1 MHIDDTY
8 EVKIIRLNNEG
19 LGVALVDK
27 FVVFVKNAL
36 VNEKVKIRITEV
48 NENYAKGEV
57 INHIETSSNRVIPS
71 CPFYE
76 KCGGCN
82 LMHMNYESQ
91 ISFKKDKVKSVFKK
105 ISNIDTDIKDIIYD
119 KEYNYRN
126 KVVLKVKN
134 DKIGLYR
141 EKTNDIINVDKCL
154 LLDNKINDELIK
166 LELFIHRYKNNNISE
181 IMIRVINDKIMLSL
195 DTINKEARDSFIN
208 NFDHVES
215 IYINNKLVYGN
226 EFLKETI
233 NNLEFNISPKSF
245 FQVNKNIMTKMY
257 DKAISYIKGG
267 TTLDLYS
274 GTGTLS
280 MLASKTSDE
289 VIGIEVVKDAVKDA
303 DNNIE
308 LNNIKNVSFICDKV
322 ENKID
327 ELKDKK
333 IDNIIMDPPRS
344 GSDKKSLNSILEIEP
359 KQIIYISCNPVTLA
373 RDYNTLKEKYNI
385 KEITLFDMFP
395 NTYHVETVMV
405 LEKKDV

>member
-1 MHIDDTY
+1 MHLEDTY

-36 VNEKVKIRITEV
+36 VNEIVKIKITEV
-48 NENYAKGEV
+48 NENYALGEV
-57 INHIETSSNRVIPS
+57 INYIETSSDRVIPA

-91 ISFKKDKVKSVFKK
+91 ISFKKDKVKSIFKK
-105 ISNIDTDIKDIIYD
+105 ISNIDINIKDIIYD
-119 KEYNYRN
+119 KEFNYRN
-126 KVVLKVKN
+126 KVTLKVKN
-134 DKIGLYR
+134 DKIGLYS

-154 LLDNKINDELIK
+154 LLDNKMNDELIK

-195 DTINKEARDSFIN
+195 DTINKEVRDSFIN

-233 NNLEFNISPKSF
+233 NDLEFNISPKSF

-274 GTGTLS
+274 GTGTIS

-303 DNNIE
+303 NNNIE

-327 ELKDKK
+327 ELKNKK

-344 GSDKKSLNSILEIEP
+344 GSDKKSLASILEIDP

-373 RDYNTLKEKYNI
+373 RDYNTLKEKYSI

-395 NTYHVETVMV
+395 NTYHVECV
-405 LEKKDV
+405 LVLSRKTL

>member
-1 MHIDDTY
+1 MHLEDTY

-36 VNEKVKIRITEV
+36 VDELVKIKITEV
-48 NENYAKGEV
+48 NDNYAKADV
-57 INHIETSSNRVIPS
+57 INYIETSSNRVIPS

-91 ISFKKDKVKSVFKK
+91 ISFKKDKVKSIFKK
-105 ISNIDTDIKDIIYD
+105 ISNIDIDIKDIIYD

-126 KVVLKVKN
+126 KVTLKVKN

-195 DTINKEARDSFIN
+195 DTINKEVRDSFIN

-233 NNLEFNISPKSF
+233 NGLEFNISPKSF
-245 FQVNKNIMTKMY
+245 FQVNKKIMTKMY
-257 DKAISYIKGG
+257 NKAISYIKGG

-274 GTGTLS
+274 GTGTIS
-280 MLASKTSDE
+280 MLASISSKE
-289 VIGIEVVKDAVKDA
+289 VIGIEVVKDAVRDA
-303 DNNIE
+303 NNNIE

-327 ELKDKK
+327 ELKNKK

-373 RDYNTLKEKYNI
+373 RDYNTLKEKYDI

-395 NTYHVETVMV
+395 NTYHVESLMV
-405 LEKKDV
+405 LERKN

>member
-1 MHIDDTY
+1 MHIEDTY

-19 LGVALVDK
+19 LGVALVNK

-36 VNEKVKIRITEV
+36 VNELVKIRITEV
-48 NENYAKGEV
+48 NDNYAKGEV
-57 INHIETSSNRVIPS
+57 INYIETSSDRVIPS

-82 LMHMNYESQ
+82 LMHMNYQSQ
-91 ISFKKDKVKSVFKK
+91 ISFKKDKVKSIFKK
-105 ISNIDTDIKDIIYD
+105 ISNIDIDIKDIIYD

-126 KVVLKVKN
+126 KVTLKVKN

-195 DTINKEARDSFIN
+195 DTINKEVRDSFIN

-233 NNLEFNISPKSF
+233 NDLDFNISPKSF

-280 MLASKTSDE
+280 MLASKNSKE

-303 DNNIE
+303 NNNIE

-327 ELKDKK
+327 ELKNKK

-373 RDYNTLKEKYNI
+373 RDYNTLNEKYKI